1 MVEKIIS
8 ILKNSFFHK
17 NRLIILDLLLIL
29 WVLYVLFPLQGV
41 GFISD
46 DSYNSQIAGKN
57 LYEGLSF
64 WQDLFKEIKAWLIG
78 NGRLSPFAWFY
89 TKGLYSLQPSPYIVK
104 SITLAI
110 IALNVLFYSKI
121 IHFITKNTRLSYI
134 CGFMV
139 PLLFQFRMWH
149 DPIIGF
155 AFMIPLL
162 SMFLFASLLV
172 LTKYLEKNE
181 IKTISLFLFLHVIS
195 LCTYELSYIFI
206 VFYILIVLFSSSKK
220 NWGKPITLAILA
232 TASHFFIILFF
243 KESGSGAYP
252 GSNINF
258 NFEMIFSSFL
268 IQVTSAFPLSWK
280 IASGPVHESLSKIT
294 YSVLII
300 FAIFSLLIT
309 KQFYKI
315 KDGFSKINSSNKLL
329 IFSLALL
336 LLPAVPVALTGHQA
350 ELVEAGYG
358 YGYIVVFM
366 QYFGAVALFL
376 MIVKFLKKV
385 FFYIFFPFHKLTYFT
400 LVFFIIFSVGYFT
413 RLENSFVAHEVNK
426 FYKYPRDLIKKSINI
441 GILDH
446 LSGNSLLIRNERY
459 PSDHYWFYS
468 MKAGR
473 KMNICGLNRE
483 LEFPNCVKIK
493 EEKNDIYGLAYFL
506 SSDYKTGSVFV
517 AKLDRILL
525 VEDVPISLKFND
537 YKVYNS
543 STGELFT
550 ISSNKTYDLLKI
562 AKTEVGAISLDYNLQ
577 DYELDKVE
585 YGFKSFH
592 DLEGNSQDYL
602 RWSSGSSI
610 ILIENNSDQMI
621 NKRLTLR
628 LIRPGVSLKPVFI
641 SVAHLVDS
649 SRGLLKLEKLNDKYP
664 PYLRFLDWFIYDYVS
679 LVTEKLLAS
688 MYWEEGDDKEPL
700 TLFDPH
706 GSMFKFK
713 GMMSKEFINS
723 DIIKN
728 IKYGTLVE
736 YKSQYL
742 ITAQKEISIIL
753 KLKPGINYVKLIS
766 DSPWIDNGDPRKIVF
781 GIGNYRFDNF

>member
-1 MVEKIIS
+1 MMEKIIS
-8 ILKNSFFHK
+8 ISKNSFFHK
-17 NRLIILDLLLIL
+17 NRLIILDVLLIL
-29 WVLYVLFPLQGV
+29 WVLYVLFPLLDV

-46 DSYNSQIAGKN
+46 DSYNSQIVGKN
-57 LYEGLSF
+57 LFEGVSF
-64 WQDLFKEIKAWLIG
+64 WQDLFIDIKSWLVG
-78 NGRLSPFAWFY
+78 NGRFSPFAAFY

-121 IHFITKNTRLSYI
+121 IRFITKNTRLSYI

-149 DPIIGF
+149 DPFIGF
-155 AFMIPLL
+155 TFLVPLI

-181 IKTISLFLFLHVIS
+181 VKTISLFLFLHVIS

-206 VFYILIVLFSSSKK
+206 VFYILIVLFSSSKR
-220 NWGKPITLAILA
+220 NWGKPITLAIFA
-232 TASHFFIILFF
+232 TAMHLFITIFY
-243 KESGSGAYP
+243 KKSGSGDYP
-252 GSNINF
+252 GSEINF
-258 NFEMIFSSFL
+258 DFEMIFSSFL
-268 IQVTSAFPLSWK
+268 IQATSAFPLSWK
-280 IASGPVHESLSKIT
+280 IASGPVHESLYKIT

-309 KQFYKI
+309 NQFYMI
-315 KDGFSKINSSNKLL
+315 KDGLSKVNSSNKLL

-336 LLPAVPVALTGHQA
+336 LLPAVPIAMTGHQA

-358 YGYIVVFM
+358 YGYIAVYM

-376 MIVKFLKKV
+376 MIVKYLKKV
-385 FFYIFFPFHKLTYFT
+385 FFYISPPIHKLAYLT

-426 FYKYPRDLIKKSINI
+426 FYKYPRDLLKKSINI

-446 LSGNSLLIRNERY
+446 LTSDSLLIRNERY

-473 KMNICGLNRE
+473 KMNICGLNRPP
-483 LEFPNCVKIK
+483 EFPNCVKIK

-517 AKLDRILL
+517 AKLDKILL
-525 VEDVPISLKFND
+525 FEDIPIYLKFND

-543 STGELFT
+543 STDEIFT
-550 ISSNKTYDLLKI
+550 ISSDKTYDLLKI
-562 AKTEVGAISLDYNLQ
+562 AKTEVGATSLNYNLQ
-577 DYELDKVE
+577 DYEIGEVS

-592 DLEGNSQDYL
+592 GLEGNSQDYL
-602 RWSSGSSI
+602 RWSSGDST
-610 ILIENNSDQMI
+610 LVIENSTD
-621 NKRLTLR
+621 KSLKKTLSLT
-628 LIRPGVSLKPVFI
+628 LIRPNSKFQHASVSI
-641 SVAHLVDS
+641 THTTADS
-649 SRGLLKLEKLNDKYP
+649 KGFLEMSRYFVLG
-664 PYLRFLDWFIYDYVS
+664 
-679 LVTEKLLAS
+679 
-688 MYWEEGDDKEPL
+688 
-700 TLFDPH
+700 
-706 GSMFKFK
+706 
-713 GMMSKEFINS
+713 
-723 DIIKN
+723 
-728 IKYGTLVE
+728 
-736 YKSQYL
+736 
-742 ITAQKEISIIL
+742 QKEIEIVL
-753 KLKPGINYVKLIS
+753 NLRPGVNYLNFKS
-766 DSPWIDNGDPRKIVF
+766 DSPAIDNGDPRNIVF